1 MNKLELIKTDHF
13 GDIETDI
20 YSNGNDI
27 FMTIDQLSQCLGYAG
42 RDGIEKIMERNAYLL
57 EKEFSTTD
65 KLSAVEGT
73 RQVTRERRIFTEDG
87 IYEVTML
94 SGQPKAKDFRRWI
107 RGILKGLRTGKV
119 KLAQANPLAKEMV
132 DIKRK
137 NACWREANMWLKIGQ
152 FVNIPEFKQICA
164 SYASNALAGREVI
177 PLPEPAERYYTA
189 KEIGDMFGISSQKVG
204 LISNRE
210 GLKTNQYGK
219 WYHDKSPYSPKEVD
233 TFKYNQKAIDRF
245 REIISSSG

>member
-20 YSNGNDI
+20 YSNGNDM
-27 FMTIDQLSQCLGYAG
+27 FMTINQLAVCLGYADRSG
-42 RDGIEKIMERNAYLL
+42 VQKLVDRNPYLN
-57 EKEFSTTD
+57 EAEFSGWD
-65 KLSAVEGT
+65 NLSLPQGGT
-73 RQVTRERRIFTEDG
+73 QRTRIFTEDG

-164 SYASNALAGREVI
+164 SYAGNALAGREVI

-189 KEIGDMFGISSQKVG
+189 KEIGDMFGISPQKVG

-210 GLKTNQYGK
+210 GLKTSQYGK

-233 TFKYNQKAIDRF
+233 TFKYNQNAIDRF